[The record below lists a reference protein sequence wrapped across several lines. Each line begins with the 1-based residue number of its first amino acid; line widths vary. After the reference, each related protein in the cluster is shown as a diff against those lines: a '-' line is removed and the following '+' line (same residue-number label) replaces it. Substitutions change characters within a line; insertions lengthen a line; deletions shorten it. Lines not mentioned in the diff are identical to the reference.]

1 MTESNR
7 DRKEYKFF
15 SLRDFFS
22 LRGSY
27 GGYLPTAEEVF
38 ERRKQ
43 VIIDAQALIEKN
55 LSQKK
60 AKTD

>member
-1 MTESNR
+1 MTESNKG
-7 DRKEYKFF
+7 RKEYKFF

-38 ERRKQ
+38 ERRKH
-43 VIIDAQALIEKN
+43 VIKEAQALIKEN